1 MKGKRLKC
9 CEVLGVRSV
18 HVLHAA
24 TVDALDDA
32 CLLRILA
39 FLDPMPG
46 KLTLVP
52 KRVNAS
58 TCGAPT
64 TNPYQLSDPLRI
76 YTHGILMR

>member
-1 MKGKRLKC
+1 MKRKRLKN
-9 CEVLGVRSV
+9 CEVLGVSSV

-46 KLTLVP
+46 ILTFVLERM
-52 KRVNAS
+52 KWS
-58 TCGAPT
+58 TCGVPDT
-64 TNPYQLSDPLRI
+64 IPSQLPHAFPSHCL
-76 YTHGILMR
+76 LMC